1 LSRKLDLLDQK
12 IIEELKNN
20 SRISF
25 SDISQKIDKTE
36 ATVRRRVKKLI
47 EDEIITRFTI
57 DFNIDSKP
65 NISATIKAIPDF
77 KDIKRILKQLRDIK
91 EIKHIWRLSGDCGLL
106 MKVDIPTIDK
116 FNPLIEEKISQIQG
130 IKIVETC
137 FITDIIK

>member
-1 LSRKLDLLDQK
+1 ML
-12 IIEELKNN
+12 EEG
-20 SRISF
+20 
-25 SDISQKIDKTE
+25 
-36 ATVRRRVKKLI
+36 
-47 EDEIITRFTI
+47 IITRFTI
-57 DFNIDSKP
+57 DFEIDSKP

-91 EIKHIWRLSGDCGLL
+91 EIKHIWRLSGDCGILL
-106 MKVDIPTIDK
+106 KVDFPTIDK